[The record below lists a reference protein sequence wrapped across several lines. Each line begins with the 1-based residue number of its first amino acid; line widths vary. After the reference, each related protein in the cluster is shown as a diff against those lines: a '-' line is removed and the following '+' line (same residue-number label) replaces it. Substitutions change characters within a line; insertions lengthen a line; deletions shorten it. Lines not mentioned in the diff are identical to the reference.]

1 MQFVVC
7 NFASSLQKHYLH
19 YLFLH
24 NLLELHWFQYWWEG
38 LCLLQLCLI
47 MKKNNPVSFSLL
59 QHTLSSHLP
68 RPSAS
73 VWISFCQFVFDAH
86 PVCRGAAPC
95 SPHRSP
101 FRSSLNPADHNR
113 AGFQG
118 GSQSTPNT
126 PKVRQL
132 HRRGAYVTSVS
143 VF

>member
-1 MQFVVC
+1 MVVIFFHIMFL
-7 NFASSLQKHYLH
+7 NLMGSSIGEQDCPFSNVAWLW
-19 YLFLH
+19 
-24 NLLELHWFQYWWEG
+24 N
-38 LCLLQLCLI
+38 
-47 MKKNNPVSFSLL
+47 KKNKKNPVSFSLL
-59 QHTLSSHLP
+59 QHRLSSHLP

-73 VWISFCQFVFDAH
+73 VLISLCHLSSVTIWFDAY

-126 PKVRQL
+126 PKVRL
-132 HRRGAYVTSVS
+132 LRPCTRRGAYVTSVS
-143 VF
+143 VL